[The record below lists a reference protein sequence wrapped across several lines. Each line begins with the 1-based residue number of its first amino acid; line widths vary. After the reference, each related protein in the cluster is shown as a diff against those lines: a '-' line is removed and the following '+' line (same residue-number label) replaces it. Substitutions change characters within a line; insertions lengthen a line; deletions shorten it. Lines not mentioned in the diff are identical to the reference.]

1 MDMCM
6 ADITDLVGVKENDEV
21 ELFGSNIPVE
31 YIASIC
37 STINYEYICKIGA
50 RVPRVYIK
58 EGNIIKINN
67 LLN

>member
-6 ADITDLVGVKENDEV
+6 ADITGLKGISVNDEV
-21 ELFGSNIPVE
+21 ELFGPNIPVE
-31 YIASIC
+31 HLAAIC

-58 EGNIIKINN
+58 EGNMIKINN
-67 LLN
+67 YLV